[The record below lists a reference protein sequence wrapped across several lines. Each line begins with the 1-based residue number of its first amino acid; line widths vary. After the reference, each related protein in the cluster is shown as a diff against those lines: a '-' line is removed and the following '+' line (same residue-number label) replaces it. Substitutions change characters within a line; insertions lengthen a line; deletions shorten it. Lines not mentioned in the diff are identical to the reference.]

1 MINYNEKI
9 EREGVYKEY
18 FDKFGEDPIT
28 YGLYWNDIKAFEAEL
43 RKAIDIGIKYFEEP
57 PGENIVY

>member
-28 YGLYWNDIKAFEAEL
+28 YGLYWNDLKTLEKLLLEAIKS
-43 RKAIDIGIKYFEEP
+43 GVKYDEEEP
-57 PGENIVY
+57 SEGEVY

>member
-1 MINYNEKI
+1 MIII
-9 EREGVYKEY
+9 EDKYIREGIYKEY
-18 FDKFGEDPIT
+18 FNKFVEDPIT

-43 RKAIDIGIKYFEEP
+43 RKAIDTGIKYFEEP